1 MNIPSIKVLE
11 QVIPYCSFQV
21 SSPRERSDRLYK
33 DNSFHILAKPAGPL
47 CNLDCKYCFYTEKEA
62 LFPKNTTFQMTD
74 AVLEMYIKKY
84 IASQKTLEIVFAWQ
98 GGEPTLMGLDF
109 FKKVVSL
116 QDKYANGKKIA
127 NTFQT
132 NGTLLNDEWCE
143 FFASNKFLV
152 GLSLDGP
159 EHIHDAYRVDCG
171 GKPTFNQVMK
181 GLSLLKKHG
190 VEFNIL
196 ACVTKQASYKPLE
209 IYNFFKEQD
218 IQFIQFI
225 PIVEREANKSTLEL
239 ALRHATPP
247 SLYKEESQKVVTSW
261 TVEPAAY
268 GSFLIE
274 VFDEWIQKDIG
285 LVYIMNFEW
294 ALAAWMGIPS
304 PVCIFSEECGR
315 AVAMEHNG
323 DVYAC
328 DHYVYPEYQLG
339 NIATDNL
346 ENMIN
351 SQFQLDFGK
360 KKEHTLPNVCK
371 NCEVRFACHGECPKH
386 RFLLSDEGEPGL
398 NYLCTSYK
406 NYFKH
411 ISPYMKIMK
420 RLLQE
425 GLPVSLVTS
434 IIKRQ
439 RVSEV

>member
-1 MNIPSIKVLE
+1 
-11 QVIPYCSFQV
+11 
-21 SSPRERSDRLYK
+21 LYK
-33 DNSFHILAKPAGPL
+33 DNSFHILAKPTGPL

-74 AVLEMYIKKY
+74 IVLETYIKKY
-84 IASQKTLEIVFAWQ
+84 IASQKAPEIMFAWQ

-143 FFASNKFLV
+143 FFAVNKFLV

-159 EHIHDAYRVDCG
+159 EYIHDAYRVDRG
-171 GKPTFNQVMK
+171 GKLTFNQVMK

-218 IQFIQFI
+218 IKFIQFI

-247 SLYKEESQKVVTSW
+247 SLHKEESQKIVTPW
-261 TVEPAAY
+261 TVERAAY

-274 VFDEWIQKDIG
+274 IFDEWIQKDIG

-294 ALAAWMGIPS
+294 ALAAWLGIPS

-315 AVAMEHNG
+315 AVAMEYNG

-339 NIATDNL
+339 NITTESL

-351 SQFQLDFGK
+351 SQFQLAFGK
-360 KKEHTLPNVCK
+360 KKENTLPNICK

-386 RFLLSDEGEPGL
+386 RFLLSDDGEPGL
-398 NYLCTSYK
+398 NYLCASYK

-420 RLLQE
+420 QLLQE
-425 GLPVSLVTS
+425 GLPVSLITS

-439 RVSEV
+439 RVSEI